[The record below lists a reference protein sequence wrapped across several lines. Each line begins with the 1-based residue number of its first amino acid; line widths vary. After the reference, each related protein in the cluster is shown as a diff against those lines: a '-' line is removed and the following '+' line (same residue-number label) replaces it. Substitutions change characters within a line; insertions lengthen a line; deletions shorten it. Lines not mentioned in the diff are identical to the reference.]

1 MIYNLFW
8 NSLEI
13 LSNTFTLSLE
23 FVYFSQKRDR
33 EEASDEASSDEDP
46 IDVLKAVGEAG
57 KGFVKSVHFLKA
69 PRLMN

>member
-13 LSNTFTLSLE
+13 LSDTFTLSLE

-33 EEASDEASSDEDP
+33 EEASDEDP

>member
-33 EEASDEASSDEDP
+33 EEATSDEDP

>member
-33 EEASDEASSDEDP
+33 EEASDEDP

>member
-33 EEASDEASSDEDP
+33 EEATSDEDP

-57 KGFVKSVHFLKA
+57 KGLVKSVHFLKA

>member
-23 FVYFSQKRDR
+23 FVYLSQKRDR
-33 EEASDEASSDEDP
+33 EEASDEDP

>member
-1 MIYNLFW
+1 MIYKLFW

-33 EEASDEASSDEDP
+33 EEASGDEDP

>member
-33 EEASDEASSDEDP
+33 EEASSDEDP

>member
-33 EEASDEASSDEDP
+33 EEASGDEDP